1 MIGLASPYTRY
12 RRAHDAASRSAQ
24 NPCNVRSHSD
34 GRKTKGYDVKDD
46 IQKTSNATL
55 DATNHSFERV
65 TKATQ
70 AIVSEIADYSKRSFE
85 TGTKTMENLFGAKSL
100 DKAIE
105 VQSEYAKTAYEGYV
119 THARRLGE
127 LYINLANEAFKPYEG
142 LLRK

>member
-1 MIGLASPYTRY
+1 LEASTRPNLN
-12 RRAHDAASRSAQ
+12 RDSA
-24 NPCNVRSHSD
+24 P
-34 GRKTKGYDVKDD
+34 
-46 IQKTSNATL
+46 
-55 DATNHSFERV
+55 
-65 TKATQ
+65 TQ
-70 AIVSEIADYSKRSFE
+70 AIVSEIADYSKHSFE
-85 TGTKTMENLFGAKSL
+85 TGTKTIENLFGAKSL